1 MAAKPVKISFVSDAA
16 TTLGADLNK
25 AGGELDGFAAD
36 AQSAGSKAEA
46 ALSGVGDKADAVGGA
61 TSQAA
66 GGLGDLGGAL
76 SLMPGPLGAVGGGME
91 ALAPAVMGVTG
102 AADLLNLATTK
113 FPVLAKAQTIA
124 TNVLAGAQKALNLVM
139 AGNPIALV
147 VLAIVALIAIMGTL
161 YAKNEKFRDLVDKV
175 FGLFKTLVGGAVGV
189 LGDFLA
195 ATVDKLG
202 AAGNKFDDL
211 RGAAAGAIGKYSD
224 NGGGV
229 LGKIHDIVSTLGSLP
244 GIVQTKAA
252 GLFAPVRDA
261 AVNAVGVYG
270 PDGGGVLGKFHDVVT
285 FLGGLGGTIT
295 TKAAHL
301 WDGLGS
307 SFKGVINNIIGWWND
322 LSFSLDIPNAIPG
335 LPDSFTIST
344 PNIPY
349 LASGGVVTRPTL
361 AVIGEAGA
369 EAVIPLDRLDDLSG
383 GNGGPTVIIN
393 GGTFIGSSREQAG
406 RWIADALAGYYAGGG
421 QRA

>member
-16 TTLGADLNK
+16 ATLGADLNK

-36 AQSAGSKAEA
+36 AQSAGSKAES
-46 ALSGVGDKADAVGGA
+46 ALAGVGDKADAVGGA

-91 ALAPAVMGVTG
+91 TLAPAVMGVTG

-113 FPVLAKAQTIA
+113 FPILAKAQTVA

-139 AGNPIALV
+139 AGNPFALV
-147 VLAIVALIAIMGTL
+147 VLAIIALVAIMVVL
-161 YAKNEKFRDLVDKV
+161 YKKNEAFRELVDKV
-175 FGLFKTLVGGAVGV
+175 FSVFTSLIGGAVDA
-189 LGDFLA
+189 LGGFLS
-195 ATVDKLG
+195 TTKEKLE
-202 AAGNKFDDL
+202 AAGQKFGDL
-211 RGAAAGAIGKYSD
+211 RDAAAGAIGKYSD

-229 LGKIHDIVSTLGSLP
+229 LGKIFDVVSTVTSLP
-244 GIVQTKAA
+244 GIVANKAA
-252 GLFAPVRDA
+252 GLFAPINEA
-261 AVNAVGVYG
+261 AGNAIGAYSE
-270 PDGGGVLGKFHDVVT
+270 DGGGVLGKLFGVVS

-295 TKAAHL
+295 NKAAHL

-307 SFKGVINNIIGWWND
+307 SFKGVINSIIGWWND

-344 PNIPY
+344 PNIPL
-349 LASGGVVTRPTL
+349 LASGGIVTRPTL

-369 EAVIPLDRLDDLSG
+369 EAVIPLDRLPSG
-383 GNGGPTVIIN
+383 GGDVHLHFD
-393 GGTFIGSSREQAG
+393 GTFVGSSREQVG
-406 RWIADALAGYYAGGG
+406 RWVVDALGSYVRGGG
-421 QRA
+421 ARPW